1 MFCTKIK
8 CFENLYFCKWP
19 KSQFEL
25 VQFWHKNSN
34 ILKILIF
41 VSKIVWIFMSR
52 KFRFFKNHNVSAIHS
67 SQFLEK
73 LDYLNFCTKKW
84 IISNICYAKIF
95 HDLPWYLTISLAHV
109 LTPWINHSMKLHRM
123 PFRVCLEVCYLSY
136 YSSTCTR
143 ARDLTQH
150 KKGRTRAQV

>member
-1 MFCTKIK
+1 MFCTNQMLWKVIFLQMTKITIW
-8 CFENLYFCKWP
+8 LYCN
-19 KSQFEL
+19 
-25 VQFWHKNSN
+25 FWHKNSN

-52 KFRFFKNHNVSAIHS
+52 KFRFFKNHNVSAIF

-84 IISNICYAKIF
+84 IISNICYAKKF

-150 KKGRTRAQV
+150 TRAQV